1 MIMYSKVVRTTKTFR
16 KQKTKSTARYKWRI
30 FLDEFGVWA
39 SSSSHK
45 KGGFKKC
52 QLKFRGRNRKI
63 IFVGNDTDRH
73 WLGKRFIIESK
84 GWRDYPKFLKRLGWR
99 KQHLN
104 PSL

>member
-1 MIMYSKVVRTTKTFR
+1 MYVKSLRTTRTLR
-16 KQKTKSTARYKWRI
+16 KQNTKSTANYYWRI
-30 FLDEFGVWA
+30 FVEELEMW
-39 SSSSHK
+39 SSSLSHK
-45 KGGFKKC
+45 KRGSRRC
-52 QLKFRGRNRKI
+52 QLKFRGRTSKI

-73 WLGKRFIIESK
+73 WIGKRFIIESK